1 MENGMIDEDK
11 SLALT
16 PTWALATVVIIM
28 VSLGFFF
35 HASLKRC
42 GKWLDETKR
51 KALLSALE
59 KIKDELMLFGLLSL
73 LMGHWVVIV
82 AKICVK
88 SSAVSSRFFPCA
100 VNDDLKSE
108 QNILD
113 TSSSYTNDFYPRK
126 ETYTL
131 IDSHHHCPEGHES
144 FASQESLEQLHRLMF
159 VLGVV
164 HVLYSFFV
172 VALAMIKIYSWKIWE
187 KQARN
192 MATQSVQGSIG
203 SSEAAFYS
211 RRMTRLT
218 TFISHRTSHPW
229 SQNRVLVWLLCFS
242 RQFWSSIN
250 YADYMAL
257 RYGFITT
264 HELPL
269 TYDFHNFIL
278 RSMEEEFH
286 DVVGISWPL
295 WVYAICCIFLNFHAC
310 SHQFAY
316 QHIHQQQ
323 QQQLQQEL
331 QSFWANQY
339 QDIER
344 PSDFKNHSLPLA
356 RIKKIM
362 KADEDVRMISAEA
375 PIIFSRACEMFIL
388 ELTLRSWNHMEENK
402 RRKLQKNDIAAAIRR
417 TDIFDFLVDIVPRGD
432 LKDEVLASVP
442 RGSLPVRGA
451 AEAIPFYCKTL
462 ETEVYF
468 WLSFLPAI
476 LVLLIGTK
484 LHRIVVKLA
493 VEITD
498 PVPRF
503 GNHPLNLR
511 DELFWF
517 GKPRLLLCII
527 QLISFQNA
535 FEMAT
540 FLWSLWEIRD
550 SSCFMANQW
559 FVGVRLVFGVVSQ
572 FWCSFITFPLYI
584 IITQMDAK
592 FKKTVVSENVRR
604 SLHGWK
610 RRVKAR
616 HNSTSATMKGLSSTT
631 LWNYRTHKH
640 QIDKSASSSTQ
651 GSTWGFTDRTT
662 SYQEPSTEQA
672 NRNEILPM
680 LEVPL
685 CSYIRYDS
693 CSENDN
699 DQITDIKG

>member
-295 WVYAICCIFLNFHAC
+295 WVYAICCIFLNFH
-310 SHQFAY
+310 
-316 QHIHQQQ
+316 
-323 QQQLQQEL
+323 
-331 QSFWANQY
+331 
-339 QDIER
+339 
-344 PSDFKNHSLPLA
+344 
-356 RIKKIM
+356 
-362 KADEDVRMISAEA
+362 
-375 PIIFSRACEMFIL
+375 
-388 ELTLRSWNHMEENK
+388 
-402 RRKLQKNDIAAAIRR
+402 
-417 TDIFDFLVDIVPRGD
+417 
-432 LKDEVLASVP
+432 
-442 RGSLPVRGA
+442 
-451 AEAIPFYCKTL
+451 

>member
-295 WVYAICCIFLNFHAC
+295 WVYAICCIFLNFHA
-310 SHQFAY
+310 
-316 QHIHQQQ
+316 
-323 QQQLQQEL
+323 
-331 QSFWANQY
+331 
-339 QDIER
+339 
-344 PSDFKNHSLPLA
+344 
-356 RIKKIM
+356 
-362 KADEDVRMISAEA
+362 
-375 PIIFSRACEMFIL
+375 
-388 ELTLRSWNHMEENK
+388 
-402 RRKLQKNDIAAAIRR
+402 
-417 TDIFDFLVDIVPRGD
+417 
-432 LKDEVLASVP
+432 
-442 RGSLPVRGA
+442 
-451 AEAIPFYCKTL
+451 
-462 ETEVYF
+462 
-468 WLSFLPAI
+468 I

>member
-269 TYDFHNFIL
+269 KYDFHNFIL

-295 WVYAICCIFLNFHAC
+295 WVYAICCIFLNFH
-310 SHQFAY
+310 
-316 QHIHQQQ
+316 
-323 QQQLQQEL
+323 
-331 QSFWANQY
+331 
-339 QDIER
+339 
-344 PSDFKNHSLPLA
+344 
-356 RIKKIM
+356 
-362 KADEDVRMISAEA
+362 
-375 PIIFSRACEMFIL
+375 
-388 ELTLRSWNHMEENK
+388 
-402 RRKLQKNDIAAAIRR
+402 
-417 TDIFDFLVDIVPRGD
+417 
-432 LKDEVLASVP
+432 
-442 RGSLPVRGA
+442 
-451 AEAIPFYCKTL
+451 

-640 QIDKSASSSTQ
+640 QIDKSASSSIQ